1 MRFDPEEWA
10 RVHDA
15 REDRHLAFRRGLEL
29 CVEACAERIR
39 PGELWADVG
48 AGTGHL
54 AGALAALGARVIGLD
69 RDPRM
74 ARYAR
79 GRWPRAVAFAVAD
92 ASRLA
97 LADASCGGVVAIS
110 LLGCVA
116 SPAGFFAEA
125 ARVLAPG
132 GTLCVSAMN
141 RHSLLLAASKAST
154 WRRRPD
160 APRYTAYDPA
170 DLAGALRRAGL
181 VPEREILYAHFLTA
195 GSRIVPGAAAAR
207 RRERTAPPGAR
218 DLWARQLLILARRAV
233 SSGHIELC
241 GTGSPQRPA
250 KG

>member
-15 REDRHLAFRRGLEL
+15 GEDRHLAFRRGLEL

-79 GRWPRAVAFAVAD
+79 ARWSLAFAVAD

-97 LADASCGGVVAIS
+97 LADLSCGGIVAIS
-110 LLGCVA
+110 LLGCLA

-132 GTLCVSAMN
+132 GTLCFSAMN
-141 RHSLLLAASKAST
+141 RHSLLLAAGKVLT
-154 WRRRPD
+154 WRRRP
-160 APRYTAYDPA
+160 ASGPGPPRYTAYDPA
-170 DLAGALRRAGL
+170 ALAAALRRAGL
-181 VPEREILYAHFLTA
+181 VPEREILYAHFVGA
-195 GSRIVPGAAAAR
+195 GSRIVPGAAAVR
-207 RRERTAPPGAR
+207 RRERTVPPGAR
-218 DLWARQLLILARRAV
+218 DAWARQLLILARRA
-233 SSGHIELC
+233 GE
-241 GTGSPQRPA
+241 
-250 KG
+250 

>member
-1 MRFDPEEWA
+1 MRFDSEEWA

-74 ARYAR
+74 TLYAR
-79 GRWPRAVAFAVAD
+79 RRWPRAVAFAVAD

-97 LADASCGGVVAIS
+97 LADASCGGIVAIS
-110 LLGCVA
+110 LLGCLA

-125 ARVLAPG
+125 ARVLSPG

-141 RHSLLLAASKAST
+141 RHSLLLAASKALT
-154 WRRRPD
+154 WQRRPTQ
-160 APRYTAYDPA
+160 PRYTAYDPA

-181 VPEREILYAHFLTA
+181 VPEREILYAHFLAA

-218 DLWARQLLILARRAV
+218 DPWARQLLILARRADA
-233 SSGHIELC
+233 SGHIDLY

-250 KG
+250 

>member
-29 CVEACAERIR
+29 CVEVCAERIR

-54 AGALAALGARVIGLD
+54 AGALAARGARVIGLD

-74 ARYAR
+74 AFYAR

-97 LADASCGGVVAIS
+97 LADASCGGIVAIS
-110 LLGCVA
+110 LLGCLP

-125 ARVLAPG
+125 ARALSPG
-132 GTLCVSAMN
+132 GTLCISAMN
-141 RHSLLLAASKAST
+141 RHSLLLAVSKASS
-154 WRRRPD
+154 WRRRHPG

-170 DLAGALRRAGL
+170 GLAGALRRAGL
-181 VPEREILYAHFLTA
+181 VPERQILYAHFVAA
-195 GSRIVPGAAAAR
+195 GSRIVPGAAAVR

-218 DLWARQLLILARRAV
+218 DPWARQLLILARRA
-233 SSGHIELC
+233 G
-241 GTGSPQRPA
+241 P
-250 KG
+250 

>member
-29 CVEACAERIR
+29 CVEACAERIH

-74 ARYAR
+74 ARYSR

-92 ASRLA
+92 ASHLA
-97 LADASCGGVVAIS
+97 LADASCGGIVAIS
-110 LLGCVA
+110 LLGCLA

-125 ARVLAPG
+125 ARALSPG

-141 RHSLLLAASKAST
+141 RRSLLLAVSKASS
-154 WRRRPD
+154 WRRRPSG

-181 VPEREILYAHFLTA
+181 VPERQILYAHFVAA

-207 RRERTAPPGAR
+207 RRERTVPPGTR
-218 DLWARQLLILARRAV
+218 DSWARQLLILARRA
-233 SSGHIELC
+233 G
-241 GTGSPQRPA
+241 Q
-250 KG
+250 

>member
-15 REDRHLAFRRGLEL
+15 REERHLAFRRGLEL
-29 CVEACAERIR
+29 SVEVCAERIR

-54 AGALAALGARVIGLD
+54 AGALAALGARVVAFD

-79 GRWPRAVAFAVAD
+79 ARWPRAVAVAVAD

-97 LADASCGGVVAIS
+97 LADASCGGIVAIS
-110 LLGCVA
+110 LLGCLA

-125 ARVLAPG
+125 ARVLSPG
-132 GTLCVSAMN
+132 GTLCISAMN
-141 RHSLLLAASKAST
+141 RHSLLLAASMALA
-154 WRRRPD
+154 WRRRRGS
-160 APRYTAYDPA
+160 PRYAAYDPA
-170 DLAGALRRAGL
+170 ALAAALRRAGL
-181 VPEREILYAHFLTA
+181 VPEREILYAHFAGA

-207 RRERTAPPGAR
+207 RRERAAPPGAR
-218 DLWARQLLILARRAV
+218 DAWARQLLIVARRA
-233 SSGHIELC
+233 GD
-241 GTGSPQRPA
+241 
-250 KG
+250 

>member
-10 RVHDA
+10 RVHDD
-15 REDRHLAFRRGLEL
+15 REERHLAFRRGLEL

-54 AGALAALGARVIGLD
+54 AGALAALGARVVALD

-74 ARYAR
+74 ARYAKA
-79 GRWPRAVAFAVAD
+79 RWPCAIAVAVAD

-97 LADASCGGVVAIS
+97 LADASCGGIVAIS
-110 LLGCVA
+110 LLGCLA

-132 GTLCVSAMN
+132 GTLCISAMN
-141 RHSLLLAASKAST
+141 RHSLLLAASKALS
-154 WRRRPD
+154 WRRRPGS
-160 APRYTAYDPA
+160 PRYTAYDPA
-170 DLAGALRRAGL
+170 ALAAALRRAGL
-181 VPEREILYAHFLTA
+181 VPEREILYAHFAGA

-207 RRERTAPPGAR
+207 RRERAAPPGAR
-218 DLWARQLLILARRAV
+218 DAWARQLLVLARR
-233 SSGHIELC
+233 G
-241 GTGSPQRPA
+241 G
-250 KG
+250 K

>member
-48 AGTGHL
+48 TGTGHL

-74 ARYAR
+74 TLYAR
-79 GRWPRAVAFAVAD
+79 RRWPRAVAFAVAD

-97 LADASCGGVVAIS
+97 LADASCGGIVAIS
-110 LLGCVA
+110 LLGCLA

-125 ARVLAPG
+125 ARALTPG

-141 RHSLLLAASKAST
+141 RHSLLLAASKALT
-154 WRRRPD
+154 WQRRRGS
-160 APRYTAYDPA
+160 PRYTAYDPA
-170 DLAGALRRAGL
+170 DLADALRRAGL
-181 VPEREILYAHFLTA
+181 VPEREILYAHFLAA

-218 DLWARQLLILARRAV
+218 DPWARQLLILARRADA
-233 SSGHIELC
+233 SGHIDLY

-250 KG
+250 